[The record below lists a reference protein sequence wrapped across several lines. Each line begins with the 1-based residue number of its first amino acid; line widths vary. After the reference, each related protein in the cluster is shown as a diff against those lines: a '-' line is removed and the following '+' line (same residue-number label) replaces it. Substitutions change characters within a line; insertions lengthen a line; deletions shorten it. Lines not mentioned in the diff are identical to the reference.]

1 MSDWGCLAKFLYF
14 RRSVDFCI
22 ASGVVVASINQKLV
36 MASLLLAYVASALG
50 ACCGPGEFCGGD
62 GKTCFENSCD
72 NLLQHACG
80 VPTCCSCQTSSIV
93 TPTGLCT
100 YQHCSDANAFCLQ
113 VTEIAGGTLLSDR
126 ERKSIVSCNGSFV
139 LNITA
144 ACDQIHK
151 PGDDHV
157 LVGYDSTCD
166 PRWHSAE
173 CE

>member
-1 MSDWGCLAKFLYF
+1 
-14 RRSVDFCI
+14 
-22 ASGVVVASINQKLV
+22 

-126 ERKSIVSCNGSFV
+126 ERKSVVSCNGSFV
-139 LNITA
+139 PNITA